1 MARRDGALRSR
12 HPATLMLGGL
22 LRSGKLRTGLV
33 FGLAALAFAGANLL
47 LAHQMAPEAYG
58 MVSLVVALTAVGSPL
73 APLGLAPIVVRE
85 HLPATPR
92 LLGQCA
98 ATSALVA
105 AVTAAVAAAVYG
117 LPAVELGALVA
128 AVVGGG
134 FIRLAAAVLQS
145 EERFVAS
152 TLASESMNYLLL
164 LAAVGVFALGPAAPA
179 WPLGFAAA
187 AQLALAGGVWVR
199 LLATEGRRDAA
210 AAIGTPPW
218 LAEMLLLTGVTGAAV
233 ILLQVERFAIPLFL
247 DLETLA
253 GFAVLAVFAI
263 GPFRPVEV
271 GTYRTL
277 MPRLRRAAS
286 PKERRRA
293 LLREAAH
300 TAAVLVPLGLALL
313 VAIPVALALFFPG
326 KYQFALGT
334 VLAAVV
340 GGQLR
345 VARSVI
351 AAALSA
357 LADRPGLAWWN
368 AVSWAS
374 VAAAFVGGGIG
385 SRWGLQGLLWG
396 VAAAGV
402 ANIALS
408 LPLIVRH
415 LR

>member
-1 MARRDGALRSR
+1 
-12 HPATLMLGGL
+12 MLVGL

-33 FGLAALAFAGANLL
+33 FGLAALAFAAANLL
-47 LAHQMAPEAYG
+47 LAHRMAPEAYG
-58 MVSLVVALTAVGSPL
+58 MVSLVVALMAVGSPL

-92 LLGQCA
+92 LLAQCA
-98 ATSALVA
+98 ASSALVA
-105 AVTAAVAAAVYG
+105 AVTAAVAAWVYR
-117 LPAVELGALVA
+117 LPAAELGALAA

-164 LAAVGVFALGPAAPA
+164 LAAAGVLALEPTAPA
-179 WPLGFAAA
+179 WPLGFVAA
-187 AQLALAGGVWVR
+187 AQLALACGIWAR
-199 LLATEGRRDAA
+199 LLAAHGRRGDAA
-210 AAIGTPPW
+210 TGTAPW
-218 LAEMLLLTGVTGAAV
+218 LAEMLLLTGATGAAV

-286 PKERRRA
+286 PRERRRA
-293 LLREAAH
+293 LLREAAQ

-313 VAIPVALALFFPG
+313 AAIPVALALFFPG
-326 KYQFALGT
+326 KYQFATGT

-345 VARSVI
+345 VARSVV
-351 AAALSA
+351 AATLSA

-374 VAAAFVGGGIG
+374 VAAAFVSGGIG

-396 VAAAGV
+396 VAAAGA

-408 LPLIVRH
+408 LPLVARH